1 MYQTFFSDDSTDT
14 LCLIFADFY
23 ARSCTLSLASCRGS
37 LGSSVTLV
45 VSNLPH
51 FRHPRSLSLSP
62 SLVLSLLSFSLSVN
76 RRCFVCF
83 SSLFFVVSL
92 TFVSSGEF
100 NGEFWSLLKKRRV
113 LEIVVMFE
121 RRMVC
126 VRWIC
131 DRNRKRN
138 KKSQSK
144 RMVGEERVIFFYF
157 SFIYLFYYYFNF
169 SVKNLAI

>member
-100 NGEFWSLLKKRRV
+100 NGEFWSLLKKTTSSGDCGNVWEENGVCQVNLRQKEKEEQKVTEQEEGRRREGDFF
-113 LEIVVMFE
+113 LF
-121 RRMVC
+121 
-126 VRWIC
+126 
-131 DRNRKRN
+131 
-138 KKSQSK
+138 
-144 RMVGEERVIFFYF
+144 FFYL
-157 SFIYLFYYYFNF
+157 FILLLF
-169 SVKNLAI
+169 